1 MDVFTQLVCTI
12 GGLTPDHVQMLGTGF
27 FVSKDGLSATTHHVT
42 GGNDQNLVVLAPHIS
57 KLNDYQDMADKSC
70 KPVFRSCAV
79 RSVPER

>member
-12 GGLTPDHVQMLGTGF
+12 GRLTPDHVQMLGTGF